1 MVGKEICQYFLN
13 FDLCKS
19 GLTEKNLLND
29 VVDTLKELGL
39 NLKLCQRQDKDMM
52 LFGAVRG
59 AANGLSPIVLKEDE
73 KAL

>member
-1 MVGKEICQYFLN
+1 MAGKEICQYFLN

-39 NLKLCQRQDKDMM
+39 NLKLFQRQDKDMM

-59 AANGLSPIVLKEDE
+59 VVNGLSPLILKEDE